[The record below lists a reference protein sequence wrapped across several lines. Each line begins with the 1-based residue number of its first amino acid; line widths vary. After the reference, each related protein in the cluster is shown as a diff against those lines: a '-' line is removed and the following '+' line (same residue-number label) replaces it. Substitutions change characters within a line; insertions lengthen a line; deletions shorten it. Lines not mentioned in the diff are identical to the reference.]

1 MPSTGKRAPSADA
14 SGPRELAAI
23 GSEPA
28 NRVDGGF
35 CLEVGMTTSDGAKVQ
50 SAFDAA
56 TRGDIEPLVAMLDPA
71 LEWRGRTRGHLW
83 WRTTPS

>member
-1 MPSTGKRAPSADA
+1 MA
-14 SGPRELAAI
+14 
-23 GSEPA
+23 
-28 NRVDGGF
+28 
-35 CLEVGMTTSDGAKVQ
+35 TSDGAKVQ

-56 TRGDIEPLVAMLDPA
+56 TRGDVEPLVAMLDPA